1 MWKHHHLDQTV
12 RSPDMKLRTQ
22 SHSLV
27 AGVAI
32 ALTVGCTPNPGL
44 SRPAQPT
51 DPNSSDNAG
60 KTLAQLFEGKFT
72 GITVTPVSNSSVRI
86 VIRNA
91 RNSDGS
97 PGYPLYVV
105 DGSPIAA
112 PDGVPSLNPHDVA
125 QLEVLKDDAS
135 ALIYGQQAAN
145 GVIKITTKRK

>member
-1 MWKHHHLDQTV
+1 
-12 RSPDMKLRTQ
+12 MKSRLQ
-22 SHSLV
+22 SHTPI
-27 AGVAI
+27 AAAVAI
-32 ALTVGCTPNPGL
+32 ALAFGCASNPGQ

-60 KTLAQLFEGKFT
+60 KTLAQLFEGKFN

-105 DGSPIAA
+105 DGSPITA
-112 PDGVPSLNPHDVA
+112 PDGVLSMNPNDVA
-125 QLEVLKDDAS
+125 KIEVLKDDAS
-135 ALIYGQQAAN
+135 ATIYGQAAAN
-145 GVIKITTKRK
+145 GVVKITTKRK